1 MREDRISKT
10 KFVCIK
16 RNVKLSS
23 QGRVFIDA
31 IGV

>member
-16 RNVKLSS
+16 RNVKLSGQS
-23 QGRVFIDA
+23 GVFIDV

>member
-1 MREDRISKT
+1 MREDRISKI

-16 RNVKLSS
+16 RNVKLSGQS
-23 QGRVFIDA
+23 GVFIDV